1 MISTMAVLA
10 TAILTSGCA
19 AGLVQKIDDQQ
30 AALDA
35 MQARLDA
42 VSQESEARSQEVD
55 AIGRD
60 VQQMGI
66 KVTQTEEQV
75 SGINNRTENLNTR
88 VALLTED
95 VTRLKAS
102 ATQPAQPAPGALRFS
117 ETLGGETVGGA
128 TGNMQ
133 AMYDSAL
140 RLYHAKEAQRSL
152 EAFSAFLQSH
162 PQTDLS
168 DNAEYWSGECYYML
182 EEFPE
187 ALEAFRR
194 VFNHSFD
201 DKYDDSQL
209 KIGMTLRHLGRR
221 DEAIAAFQELL
232 TKYPD
237 SQYIE
242 LARRYLAELG
252 GGGR

>member
-1 MISTMAVLA
+1 MRRKIPILAALA

-19 AGLVQKIDDQQ
+19 AGFVERIDNQQ

-35 MQARLDA
+35 MQARLDEI
-42 VSQESEARSQEVD
+42 SQQNEAQGQEVE

-60 VQQMGI
+60 VQQIGM
-66 KVTQTEEQV
+66 KVTQTEEQI
-75 SGINNRTENLNTR
+75 SGLNNRTENLNTR

-102 ATQPAQPAPGALRFS
+102 ATQPAQPATGALRFS
-117 ETLGGETVGGA
+117 ETPGVA

-140 RLYHAKEAQRSL
+140 RLYHAKEPRRSL
-152 EAFSAFLQSH
+152 DAFASFLQTY

-168 DNAEYWSGECYYML
+168 DNAEYWTGESYYMV

-187 ALEAFRR
+187 ALEAFRQ
-194 VFNHSFD
+194 VFNHSFT
-201 DKYDDSQL
+201 DKYDDAQL
-209 KIGMTLRHLGRR
+209 KVGMTLRHLGRR
-221 DEAIAAFQELL
+221 DEAITAFRELL
-232 TKYPD
+232 SKYPD
-237 SQYIE
+237 SQYVE

>member
-1 MISTMAVLA
+1 MRRKISILAVLA

-19 AGLVQKIDDQQ
+19 AGLVQKIDEQQ

-35 MQARLDA
+35 MQTRLDA
-42 VSQESEARSQEVD
+42 VSQENEARSQEVE

-60 VQQMGI
+60 VQQIGM

-75 SGINNRTENLNTR
+75 SGLVNRTENLNTR

-102 ATQPAQPAPGALRFS
+102 ATQPAQPATGALRFS
-117 ETLGGETVGGA
+117 ETMGAA

-140 RLYHAKEAQRSL
+140 RLYYAKEARQSQ
-152 EAFSAFLQSH
+152 EAFASFLQAH

-168 DNAEYWSGECYYML
+168 DNAEYWMGECYYML

-194 VFNHSFD
+194 VFNHSFN
-201 DKYDDSQL
+201 DKYDDAQL

-221 DEAIAAFQELL
+221 DEAIAAFREFLS
-232 TKYPD
+232 KYPD
-237 SQYIE
+237 SQFVE
-242 LARRYLAELG
+242 HATRYLAELG